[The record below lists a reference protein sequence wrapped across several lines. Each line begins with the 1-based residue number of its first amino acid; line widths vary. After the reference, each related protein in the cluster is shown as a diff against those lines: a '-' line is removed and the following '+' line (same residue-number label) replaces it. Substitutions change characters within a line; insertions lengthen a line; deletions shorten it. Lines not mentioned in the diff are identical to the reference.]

1 MKREIAFYRQRWEEF
16 SSFLQKGIIAQLEAC
31 FTSLMFE
38 LHKVEKK
45 KQQKDIQIKSAQA
58 KAEQL
63 RLKYEKMQN
72 KVETLVN

>member
-1 MKREIAFYRQRWEEF
+1 
-16 SSFLQKGIIAQLEAC
+16 
-31 FTSLMFE
+31 MFE